1 MISLT
6 INQESLL
13 IKRICASTPPG
24 KEQTKPNC
32 LKHPADST
40 NSNSIEGSLFSEDLA
55 YELGT
60 ECKVSVSCESWCKII
75 GILTLGAE
83 LAMKIKLPK

>member
-1 MISLT
+1 ILIHKIIISLT

-13 IKRICASTPPG
+13 IERICASTPPG

-40 NSNSIEGSLFSEDLA
+40 NSNSIEGSLFGEDLA
-55 YELGT
+55 D
-60 ECKVSVSCESWCKII
+60 
-75 GILTLGAE
+75 
-83 LAMKIKLPK
+83 KLET